1 MYEIHNEPV
10 AWGPPYSSQ
19 TANPP
24 GAVDM
29 EIDVYR
35 TIRAHAPETPVLL
48 FSYAVFGGKG
58 GATEALKDI
67 RAFNSAVFGNKMRV
81 VNELWISRI
90 CGLADTTRLR

>member
-1 MYEIHNEPV
+1 V
-10 AWGPPYSSQ
+10 AWGPPYSSS

-35 TIRAHAPETPVLL
+35 IIRTYAPETPVLL

-58 GATEALKDI
+58 ERPKP
-67 RAFNSAVFGNKMRV
+67 
-81 VNELWISRI
+81 
-90 CGLADTTRLR
+90 

>member
-1 MYEIHNEPV
+1 MGTSIF
-10 AWGPPYSSQ
+10 SS

-35 TIRAHAPETPVLL
+35 IIRTYAPETPVLL

-58 GATEALKDI
+58 GAAEALKDI
-67 RAFNSAVFGNKMRV
+67 RAFNKAVLAMKTQ
-81 VNELWISRI
+81 
-90 CGLADTTRLR
+90 CGLTKLWRFTDMQVGRKPPLRWRNF